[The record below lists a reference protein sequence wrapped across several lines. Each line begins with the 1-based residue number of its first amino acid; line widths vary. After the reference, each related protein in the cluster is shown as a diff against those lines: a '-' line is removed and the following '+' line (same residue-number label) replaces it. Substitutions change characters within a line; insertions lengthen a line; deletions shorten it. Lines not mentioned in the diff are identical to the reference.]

1 MQSGNFRNSAMLLS
15 LSLVGVVAI
24 VGGCKKHVAS
34 VPPAQTIPAPTAQP
48 TITLNASPTTVNPG
62 ASVNLTWSST
72 NATDVSIDPS
82 VGRVAVEGAT
92 PVTPTESTTYVATAN
107 GPGGT
112 STATARVTVTGGAA
126 VAAPTTGQPAGISEL
141 FEQNVRDAFFDF
153 NKADIRPDARD
164 ALTKDAEF
172 LRSYSTVHIT
182 IEGHCDERGSTEY
195 NLGLGQRRAQAAK
208 NYLVSLGISA
218 DRIDTVSWGKERPFC
233 TESNEECWQ
242 QNRRGHF
249 VMAK

>member
-1 MQSGNFRNSAMLLS
+1 MVLS

-34 VPPAQTIPAPTAQP
+34 VPPAQATPAPTAQP
-48 TITLNASPTTVNPG
+48 TVTLTASPTTVNPG

-72 NATDVSIDPS
+72 NATDLSIDPS
-82 VGRVAVEGAT
+82 VGKVAVEGST
-92 PVTPTESTTYVATAN
+92 PVTPTESTTYMITAN

-112 STATARVTVTGGAA
+112 ATATARVTVTGGAA
-126 VAAPTTGQPAGISEL
+126 VVAPTSTTPAGISEL

-172 LRSYSTVHIT
+172 LRSYSTVHVT

-195 NLGLGQRRAQAAK
+195 NLGLGQRRAQASK

-233 TESNEECWQ
+233 TESTEECWQ

>member
-1 MQSGNFRNSAMLLS
+1 MQSGNFRNAAILLWLS
-15 LSLVGVVAI
+15 LAGVVAI

-34 VPPAQTIPAPTAQP
+34 VPPAQATPVPTAQP
-48 TITLNASPTTVNPG
+48 TVTLSASPTTVNPG

-72 NATDVSIDPS
+72 NATDLSIDPS
-82 VGRVAVEGAT
+82 VGKVAVQGST
-92 PVTPTESTTYVATAN
+92 PVTPTESTTYMITAN

-112 STATARVTVTGGAA
+112 ATATARVTVTGLSA
-126 VAAPTTGQPAGISEL
+126 VVAPTSGTPAGISEL

-172 LRSYSTVHIT
+172 LRSYSSVHVT

-233 TESNEECWQ
+233 TESTEECWQ

>member
-34 VPPAQTIPAPTAQP
+34 VPPAQTTPAPTAQP

-82 VGRVAVEGAT
+82 VGRVAVEGST

-112 STATARVTVTGGAA
+112 STATTRVTVTGGAA
-126 VAAPTTGQPAGISEL
+126 VVAPTTGQPAGISEL

-195 NLGLGQRRAQAAK
+195 NLGLGQRRAQASK

>member
-1 MQSGNFRNSAMLLS
+1 MQSGNFRNATVLLS

-34 VPPAQTIPAPTAQP
+34 VPPAQTTPAPSAQP

-82 VGRVAVEGAT
+82 VGRVAVEGST

-112 STATARVTVTGGAA
+112 ATATARVTVTGGAA

-172 LRSYSTVHIT
+172 LRSYGTVHIT

>member
-1 MQSGNFRNSAMLLS
+1 MQSGNLRNAAMVLS

-34 VPPAQTIPAPTAQP
+34 VPPAQATPAPTAQP
-48 TITLNASPTTVNPG
+48 TVTLTASPTTVNPG

-72 NATDVSIDPS
+72 NATDLSIDPS
-82 VGRVAVEGAT
+82 VGKVAVEGST
-92 PVTPTESTTYVATAN
+92 PVTPTESTTYMITAN

-112 STATARVTVTGGAA
+112 ATATARVTVTGGAA
-126 VAAPTTGQPAGISEL
+126 VVAPTSSTPAGISEL

-172 LRSYSTVHIT
+172 LRSYSTVHVT

-195 NLGLGQRRAQAAK
+195 NLGLGQRRAQASK
-208 NYLVSLGISA
+208 NYLASLGISA

-233 TESNEECWQ
+233 TESTEECWQ

>member
-1 MQSGNFRNSAMLLS
+1 
-15 LSLVGVVAI
+15 LVGVVAI

-34 VPPAQTIPAPTAQP
+34 VPPAQTIPAPTGQP
-48 TITLNASPTTVNPG
+48 TITLNASPSTVSPG

-82 VGRVAVEGAT
+82 VGRVAVEGST

-112 STATARVTVTGGAA
+112 TTATARVTVTGGA
-126 VAAPTTGQPAGISEL
+126 VAPPTTGQPAGISEL

-195 NLGLGQRRAQAAK
+195 NLGLGQRRAQASK

-233 TESNEECWQ
+233 TESNEDCWQ

>member
-1 MQSGNFRNSAMLLS
+1 MQSGNLRNAAMVLS

-34 VPPAQTIPAPTAQP
+34 VPPAQATPAPTAQP
-48 TITLNASPTTVNPG
+48 TVTLTASPTTVNPG

-72 NATDVSIDPS
+72 NATDLSIDPS
-82 VGRVAVEGAT
+82 VGKVAVEGST
-92 PVTPTESTTYVATAN
+92 PVTPTESTTYMITAN

-112 STATARVTVTGGAA
+112 ATATARVTVTGGAA
-126 VAAPTTGQPAGISEL
+126 VVAPTSSTPAGISEL

-172 LRSYSTVHIT
+172 LRSYSTVHVT

-195 NLGLGQRRAQAAK
+195 NLGLGQRRAQASK

-233 TESNEECWQ
+233 TESTEECWQ

>member
-1 MQSGNFRNSAMLLS
+1 MLLS

-34 VPPAQTIPAPTAQP
+34 VPPAQTIPAPTGQP
-48 TITLNASPTTVNPG
+48 TITLNASPSTVSPG

-82 VGRVAVEGAT
+82 VGRVAVEGST

-112 STATARVTVTGGAA
+112 TTATARVTVTGGA
-126 VAAPTTGQPAGISEL
+126 VAPPTTGQPAGISEL

-195 NLGLGQRRAQAAK
+195 NLGLGQRRAQASK

-233 TESNEECWQ
+233 TESNEDCWQ

>member
-1 MQSGNFRNSAMLLS
+1 MQSGNFRNAAILLW

-34 VPPAQTIPAPTAQP
+34 VPPAQATPVPTAQP
-48 TITLNASPTTVNPG
+48 TVTLTASPTTVNPG

-72 NATDVSIDPS
+72 NATDLSIDPS
-82 VGRVAVEGAT
+82 VGKVAVEGST
-92 PVTPTESTTYVATAN
+92 PVTPTESTTYMITAN

-112 STATARVTVTGGAA
+112 ATATARVTVTGGAA
-126 VAAPTTGQPAGISEL
+126 VVAPTSGTPAGISEL

-172 LRSYSTVHIT
+172 LRSYSSVHVT

-195 NLGLGQRRAQAAK
+195 NLGLGQRRAQASK

-233 TESNEECWQ
+233 TESTEECWQ

>member
-15 LSLVGVVAI
+15 LSLVGIVAI

-34 VPPAQTIPAPTAQP
+34 VPPAQTIPAPTGQP
-48 TITLNASPTTVNPG
+48 TITLNASPSTVNPG

-82 VGRVAVEGAT
+82 VGRVAVEGST

-112 STATARVTVTGGAA
+112 ATATARVTVTGGA
-126 VAAPTTGQPAGISEL
+126 VAPPTTGQPAGISEL

-153 NKADIRPDARD
+153 NKADIRGDARD

-172 LRSYSTVHIT
+172 LRSYPTVHIT

-195 NLGLGQRRAQAAK
+195 NLGLGQRRAQASK

>member
-1 MQSGNFRNSAMLLS
+1 MLLS

-34 VPPAQTIPAPTAQP
+34 VPPAQTIPAPTGQP
-48 TITLNASPTTVNPG
+48 TITLNASPSTVNPG

-82 VGRVAVEGAT
+82 VGRVAVEGST

-112 STATARVTVTGGAA
+112 ATATARVTVTGGA
-126 VAAPTTGQPAGISEL
+126 VAPPTTGQPAGISEL

-195 NLGLGQRRAQAAK
+195 NLGLGQRRAQASK

>member
-34 VPPAQTIPAPTAQP
+34 VPPAQTIPAPTGQP
-48 TITLNASPTTVNPG
+48 TITLNASPSTVSPG

-82 VGRVAVEGAT
+82 VGRVAVEGST

-112 STATARVTVTGGAA
+112 TTATARVTVTGGA
-126 VAAPTTGQPAGISEL
+126 VAPPTTGQPAGISEL

-195 NLGLGQRRAQAAK
+195 NLGLGQRRAQASK

-233 TESNEECWQ
+233 TESNEDCWQ

>member
-1 MQSGNFRNSAMLLS
+1 M
-15 LSLVGVVAI
+15 
-24 VGGCKKHVAS
+24 
-34 VPPAQTIPAPTAQP
+34 T
-48 TITLNASPTTVNPG
+48 
-62 ASVNLTWSST
+62 LTWSST
-72 NATDVSIDPS
+72 DATDLNLSPG
-82 VGRVAVEGAT
+82 VGRVAPSGT
-92 PVTPTESTTYVATAN
+92 TSVTPTASTTYQITAN

-112 STATARVTVTGGAA
+112 ATATARVTVTGGAA
-126 VAAPTTGQPAGISEL
+126 VVAPTTGQPAGISEL

-172 LRSYSTVHIT
+172 LRSYGTVHIT

>member
-1 MQSGNFRNSAMLLS
+1 MQSGNFRNAAILLW

-34 VPPAQTIPAPTAQP
+34 VPPAQTAPAPTAQP
-48 TITLNASPTTVNPG
+48 TVTLSASPTTVNPG

-72 NATDVSIDPS
+72 NATDLSIDPS
-82 VGRVAVEGAT
+82 VGKVAVQGSS
-92 PVTPTESTTYVATAN
+92 PVTPTESTTYMITAN

-112 STATARVTVTGGAA
+112 ATATARVTVTGGAA
-126 VAAPTTGQPAGISEL
+126 VVAPTSGTPAGISEL

-172 LRSYSTVHIT
+172 LRSYSSVHVT

-233 TESNEECWQ
+233 TESTEECWQ

>member
-1 MQSGNFRNSAMLLS
+1 MQSGNFRNAAMLLS
-15 LSLVGVVAI
+15 LSLAGVVAFI
-24 VGGCKKHVAS
+24 GGCKKHVAS

-82 VGRVAVEGAT
+82 VGRVAVEGTT

-112 STATARVTVTGGAA
+112 ATATARVTVTGGAA
-126 VAAPTTGQPAGISEL
+126 VVAPSSGTPAGISEL

-195 NLGLGQRRAQAAK
+195 NLGLGQRRAQASK

-233 TESNEECWQ
+233 TESAEECWQ

>member
-1 MQSGNFRNSAMLLS
+1 MQSGNFRNAAMLLS
-15 LSLVGVVAI
+15 LSLAGVVVFI
-24 VGGCKKHVAS
+24 GGCKKHVAS

-82 VGRVAVEGAT
+82 VGRVAVEGTT

-112 STATARVTVTGGAA
+112 ATATARVTVTGGAA
-126 VAAPTTGQPAGISEL
+126 VVAPSSGTPAGISEL

-195 NLGLGQRRAQAAK
+195 NLGLGQRRAQASK

-233 TESNEECWQ
+233 TESTEECWQ

>member
-1 MQSGNFRNSAMLLS
+1 MQSGNFRNAAMLLS
-15 LSLVGVVAI
+15 LSLAGVVAI
-24 VGGCKKHVAS
+24 VGGCKKKVAS
-34 VPPAQTIPAPTAQP
+34 VPPAQTTPAPTAQP
-48 TITLNASPTTVNPG
+48 TVTLSASPTTVNPG
-62 ASVNLTWSST
+62 ASVTLTWSST
-72 NATDVSIDPS
+72 SATDVSIDPG
-82 VGRVAVEGAT
+82 VGRVAVEGST

-126 VAAPTTGQPAGISEL
+126 VVTPSSGTPAGISEL

-172 LRSYSTVHIT
+172 LRSYPVVHIT

-195 NLGLGQRRAQAAK
+195 NLGLGQRRAQASK

-233 TESNEECWQ
+233 TESTEECWQ

>member
-1 MQSGNFRNSAMLLS
+1 MTLS
-15 LSLVGVVAI
+15 
-24 VGGCKKHVAS
+24 
-34 VPPAQTIPAPTAQP
+34 
-48 TITLNASPTTVNPG
+48 
-62 ASVNLTWSST
+62 WSST

-82 VGRVAVEGAT
+82 VGRVDLQGST
-92 PVTPTESTTYVATAN
+92 PVTPTESTTYTIIAN

-112 STATARVTVTGGAA
+112 ATANARVTVTGGAP
-126 VAAPTTGQPAGISEL
+126 VAAPTTGTPAGISEL

-172 LRSYSTVHIT
+172 LRSYPSVHIT

-195 NLGLGQRRAQAAK
+195 NLGLGQRRSQAAK
-208 NYLVSLGISA
+208 NDLVSLGISA

-233 TESNEECWQ
+233 TESTEECWQ

>member
-1 MQSGNFRNSAMLLS
+1 MLLS

-34 VPPAQTIPAPTAQP
+34 VPPAQTIPAPTGQP
-48 TITLNASPTTVNPG
+48 TITLNASPSTVSPG

-82 VGRVAVEGAT
+82 VGRVAVEGST
-92 PVTPTESTTYVATAN
+92 PATPTESTTYVATAN

-112 STATARVTVTGGAA
+112 TTATARVTVTGGA
-126 VAAPTTGQPAGISEL
+126 VAPPTTGQPAGISEL

-195 NLGLGQRRAQAAK
+195 NLGLGQRRAQASK

-233 TESNEECWQ
+233 TESNEDCWQ

>member
-1 MQSGNFRNSAMLLS
+1 MQSGNFRNAAILLWLS
-15 LSLVGVVAI
+15 LAGVVAI

-34 VPPAQTIPAPTAQP
+34 VPPAQAAPVPTAQP
-48 TITLNASPTTVNPG
+48 TVTLTASPTTVNPG

-82 VGRVAVEGAT
+82 VGKVAVEGST
-92 PVTPTESTTYVATAN
+92 PVTPTESTTYMITAN

-112 STATARVTVTGGAA
+112 ATATARVTVTGGAA
-126 VAAPTTGQPAGISEL
+126 VVAPTSGTPAGISEL

-172 LRSYSTVHIT
+172 LRSYSTVHVT

-195 NLGLGQRRAQAAK
+195 NLGLGQRRAQASK

-233 TESNEECWQ
+233 TESTEECWQ

>member
-1 MQSGNFRNSAMLLS
+1 MRSGDFQKSVLWFSLLGI
-15 LSLVGVVAI
+15 LAVL
-24 VGGCKKHVAS
+24 GGCNKKVAS
-34 VPPAQTIPAPTAQP
+34 TPPAQTLPAATVQP
-48 TITLNASPTTVNPG
+48 TVTLTASPTTVKPG
-62 ASVNLTWSST
+62 ASVTLSWSST
-72 NATDVSIDPS
+72 NATAVSIDPG
-82 VGRVAVEGAT
+82 VGKVAPEGST
-92 PVTPTESTTYVATAN
+92 PVVPTESTTYTITAN

-112 STATARVTVTGGAA
+112 ATANARVTVTAA
-126 VAAPTTGQPAGISEL
+126 TAAAPAPSAPAGISEL

-153 NKADIRPDARD
+153 NKADIRSDARE

-172 LRSYSTVHIT
+172 LRTYPPVHVT

-195 NLGLGQRRAQAAK
+195 NLGLGARRAQASK

-218 DRIDTVSWGKERPFC
+218 DRIETVSEGKEQPFC
-233 TESNEECWQ
+233 TEHTEECWQ

>member
-1 MQSGNFRNSAMLLS
+1 MQSGNFRNAAILLWLS
-15 LSLVGVVAI
+15 LAGVVAI

-34 VPPAQTIPAPTAQP
+34 VPPAQATPVPTAQP
-48 TITLNASPTTVNPG
+48 TVTLTASPTTVNPG

-72 NATDVSIDPS
+72 NATDLSIDPS
-82 VGRVAVEGAT
+82 VGKVAVQGST
-92 PVTPTESTTYVATAN
+92 PVTPTESTTYMITAN

-112 STATARVTVTGGAA
+112 ATATARVTVTGGAA
-126 VAAPTTGQPAGISEL
+126 VVAPTSGTPAGISEL

-153 NKADIRPDARD
+153 NKADIRGDARE

-172 LRSYSTVHIT
+172 LRSYSSVHVT

-233 TESNEECWQ
+233 TESTEECWQ

>member
-1 MQSGNFRNSAMLLS
+1 
-15 LSLVGVVAI
+15 
-24 VGGCKKHVAS
+24 
-34 VPPAQTIPAPTAQP
+34 
-48 TITLNASPTTVNPG
+48 
-62 ASVNLTWSST
+62 
-72 NATDVSIDPS
+72 VSIDPS
-82 VGRVAVEGAT
+82 VGRVAVEGST

-112 STATARVTVTGGAA
+112 TTATARVTVTGGA
-126 VAAPTTGQPAGISEL
+126 VAPPTTGQPAGISEL

-195 NLGLGQRRAQAAK
+195 NLGLGQRRAQASK

-233 TESNEECWQ
+233 TESNEDCWQ

>member
-1 MQSGNFRNSAMLLS
+1 MLLS

-34 VPPAQTIPAPTAQP
+34 VPPAQTIPAPTGQP
-48 TITLNASPTTVNPG
+48 TITLNASPSTVSPG

-82 VGRVAVEGAT
+82 VGRVAVEGST

-112 STATARVTVTGGAA
+112 TTATARVTVTGGA
-126 VAAPTTGQPAGISEL
+126 VAPPPSGQPAGISEL

-195 NLGLGQRRAQAAK
+195 NLGLGQRRAQASK

-233 TESNEECWQ
+233 TESNEACWQ

>member
-1 MQSGNFRNSAMLLS
+1 MRSSSFRKPALLLS
-15 LSLVGVVAI
+15 VVVAGIVGI
-24 VGGCKKHVAS
+24 VGGCGGKKKVAS
-34 VPPAQTIPAPTAQP
+34 TPPSNPPAAVQP
-48 TITLNASPTTVNPG
+48 TVTLNATPSTVKPG
-62 ASVNLTWSST
+62 GTVTLLWTST
-72 NATDVSIDPS
+72 GATDVSIDPG
-82 VGRVAVEGAT
+82 VGKVATEGST
-92 PVTPTESTTYVATAN
+92 PVTPTESTTYTITAN

-112 STATARVTVTGGAA
+112 ATATARVTVTGGAA
-126 VAAPTTGQPAGISEL
+126 VVTPTPGTPAGISEL

-153 NKADIRPDARD
+153 NKADIRPDARE

-172 LRSYSTVHIT
+172 LRSYPVVHVT

-195 NLGLGQRRAQAAK
+195 NLGLGARRAQAAK

-233 TESNEECWQ
+233 TESTEECWQ

>member
-1 MQSGNFRNSAMLLS
+1 MQSGNFRKAAVVLS
-15 LSLVGVVAI
+15 LSLVGIVVV
-24 VGGCKKHVAS
+24 VGGCKKRVAS
-34 VPPAQTIPAPTAQP
+34 TAPTQTIPAPTAQP
-48 TITLNASPTTVNPG
+48 TVTLSASPTTVNPG
-62 ASVNLTWSST
+62 ASVTLTWSST
-72 NATDVSIDPS
+72 NATDLSIDPG
-82 VGRVAVEGAT
+82 VGKVAVEGST
-92 PVTPTESTTYVATAN
+92 PVTPTESTTYAITAN

-112 STATARVTVTGGAA
+112 ATATARVTVTGGA
-126 VAAPTTGQPAGISEL
+126 VAAPTGQPAGISEL

-153 NKADIRPDARD
+153 NKADIRPDARG

-172 LRSYSTVHIT
+172 LRSYPTVHVT

-195 NLGLGQRRAQAAK
+195 NLGLGQRRAQASK

-233 TESNEECWQ
+233 NESTEDCWQ

>member
-1 MQSGNFRNSAMLLS
+1 MQSGNFRNAAMALS

-34 VPPAQTIPAPTAQP
+34 VPPAQTTPAPTAQP
-48 TITLNASPTTVNPG
+48 TVTLTASPTTVNPG

-72 NATDVSIDPS
+72 NATDLSIDPS
-82 VGRVAVEGAT
+82 VGKVAVEGST
-92 PVTPTESTTYVATAN
+92 PVTPTESTTYMITAN

-112 STATARVTVTGGAA
+112 ATATARVTVTGGAA
-126 VAAPTTGQPAGISEL
+126 VVAPTSSTPAGISEL

-172 LRSYSTVHIT
+172 LRSYSTVHVT

-195 NLGLGQRRAQAAK
+195 NLGLGQRRAQASK

-233 TESNEECWQ
+233 TESTEECWQ

>member
-1 MQSGNFRNSAMLLS
+1 MQSGNFRNAAMLLS

-48 TITLNASPTTVNPG
+48 TITLSASPTTVNPG
-62 ASVNLTWSST
+62 ASVNLRWSST

-82 VGRVAVEGAT
+82 VGRVAVEGST

-112 STATARVTVTGGAA
+112 STATARVTVTGGA

-195 NLGLGQRRAQAAK
+195 NLGLGDRRAAAVK
-208 NYLVSLGISA
+208 EYLVSLGISA
-218 DRIDTVSWGKERPFC
+218 DRMNTVSFGKEKPFC
-233 TESNEECWQ
+233 MEHNDTCWQ

-249 VMAK
+249 VQAR

>member
-1 MQSGNFRNSAMLLS
+1 MLLS

-34 VPPAQTIPAPTAQP
+34 VPPAQTLPAPTGQP
-48 TITLNASPTTVNPG
+48 TITLNASPSTVSPG

-82 VGRVAVEGAT
+82 VGRVAVEGST

-112 STATARVTVTGGAA
+112 TTATARVTVTGGA
-126 VAAPTTGQPAGISEL
+126 VAPPTTGQPAGISEL

-195 NLGLGQRRAQAAK
+195 NLGLGQRRAQASK

-233 TESNEECWQ
+233 TESNEDCWQ

>member
-1 MQSGNFRNSAMLLS
+1 
-15 LSLVGVVAI
+15 
-24 VGGCKKHVAS
+24 
-34 VPPAQTIPAPTAQP
+34 VPPAQATPAPTAQP
-48 TITLNASPTTVNPG
+48 TVTLTASPTTVNPG

-72 NATDVSIDPS
+72 NATDLSIDPS
-82 VGRVAVEGAT
+82 VGKVAVEGST
-92 PVTPTESTTYVATAN
+92 PVTPTESTTYMITAN

-112 STATARVTVTGGAA
+112 ATATARVTVTGGAA
-126 VAAPTTGQPAGISEL
+126 VVAPTSSTPAGISEL

-172 LRSYSTVHIT
+172 LRSYSTVHVT

-195 NLGLGQRRAQAAK
+195 NLGLGQRRAQASK

-233 TESNEECWQ
+233 TESTEECWQ

>member
-1 MQSGNFRNSAMLLS
+1 LS
-15 LSLVGVVAI
+15 LAGVVAI

-34 VPPAQTIPAPTAQP
+34 VPPAQTIPAPTGQP
-48 TITLNASPTTVNPG
+48 TVTLSASPTTVNPG
-62 ASVNLTWSST
+62 GSVTLTWSST

-82 VGRVAVEGAT
+82 VGKVAVEGST
-92 PVTPTESTTYVATAN
+92 PVTPTESTTYMITAN
-107 GPGGT
+107 GPGG
-112 STATARVTVTGGAA
+112 SATANARVTVTGGAA
-126 VAAPTTGQPAGISEL
+126 VVAPSSGTPAGISEL

-172 LRSYSTVHIT
+172 LRSYPTVHVT

-208 NYLVSLGISA
+208 NYLVSLGITA

-233 TESNEECWQ
+233 TESTEDCWQ

>member
-1 MQSGNFRNSAMLLS
+1 MQSGNFRNRAMLLS
-15 LSLVGVVAI
+15 LSLIGVVAI

-34 VPPAQTIPAPTAQP
+34 VPPAQTAPPPTAQP
-48 TITLNASPTTVNPG
+48 TVTLTASPTTVNPG

-72 NATDVSIDPS
+72 NATDLSIDPS
-82 VGRVAVEGAT
+82 VGKVAVEGST
-92 PVTPTESTTYVATAN
+92 PVTPTESTTYMITAN

-112 STATARVTVTGGAA
+112 ATATARVTVTGGAA
-126 VAAPTTGQPAGISEL
+126 VVAPTSGTPAGISEL

-153 NKADIRPDARD
+153 NKADIRADARD

-172 LRSYSTVHIT
+172 LRSYSSVHVT

-233 TESNEECWQ
+233 TESTEECWQ